1 MGFSVSAAQP
11 NGDVSALAL
20 LVLAGA
26 MGLLLGAT
34 RYPIWVRNPNAALL
48 IPSTK
53 SRLPWGVRAVLTL
66 LPFGV
71 LALVLASASRLSNGG
86 QGPTLPHGP
95 VPVIPAGADTSGGAV
110 TLVLA
115 CLVVAV
121 TAGLVAAVLFRK
133 TPPVGSIPAA
143 APEDAAAETLDEG
156 LGALLAERDPRKAVI
171 SAYVAMERTM
181 ARKGRPRRAHEAPTE
196 YLARVLGVAPSRAA
210 DLDEL
215 VRLYEVARFSE
226 HAVTTSMRDAAI
238 DAVRGLRAELRES
251 T

>member
-53 SRLPWGVRAVLTL
+53 SRLPWGVRA
-66 LPFGV
+66 V